1 MVVLSG
7 LPILIIANSIGKKKH
22 LFIICFMITSEI
34 WKPVLFID
42 FNYFYCELSLLILIP
57 FSISLLA
64 YKCYL
69 NLEKLIS
76 QLS

>member
-7 LPILIIANSIGKKKH
+7 LPILIITNSIGKKKEH
-22 LFIICFMITSEI
+22 LFIICFVITSEI
-34 WKPVLFID
+34 LKFIMFID

-76 QLS
+76 QL

>member
-7 LPILIIANSIGKKKH
+7 LPILIITNSIGQKKH
-22 LFIICFMITSEI
+22 LFIICFVIPSEI
-34 WKPVLFID
+34 WKLVMFID
-42 FNYFYCELSLLILIP
+42 FNYFYSELSLLILIP